1 MSIENGSVLSGPLEQ
16 VRRRFERWRR
26 SRRRGTRIPESLWA
40 SAVNLAG
47 TCGIHRTAK
56 ALRVDYYGLKK
67 RVEQQGAFS
76 CRLPS
81 RLSAEE
87 GSVPAFV
94 ELALPA
100 ETGCGQCILEL
111 EDAAGSKMRVEL
123 RGFEAPDLAALTRS
137 FREDQP

>member
-1 MSIENGSVLSGPLEQ
+1 MSSENGNVFPGALEQ

-67 RVEQQGAFS
+67 RVEQKGPFS
-76 CRLPS
+76 RRLP
-81 RLSAEE
+81 ED
-87 GSVPAFV
+87 GSVPTFV

-100 ETGCGQCILEL
+100 ETGSGQCILEL

>member
-1 MSIENGSVLSGPLEQ
+1 MRIENGSVLPGRLEQ
-16 VRRRFERWRR
+16 VRRRFELWRR
-26 SRRRGTRIPESLWA
+26 SRQRGTRIPESLWA

-47 TCGIHRTAK
+47 TYGIHRTAK

-67 RVEQQGAFS
+67 RVEQKGAFS
-76 CRLPS
+76 RRLP
-81 RLSAEE
+81 ED
-87 GSVPAFV
+87 GSVPTFV

-100 ETGCGQCILEL
+100 ETGSGQCILEL

-137 FREDQP
+137 FWEDQP